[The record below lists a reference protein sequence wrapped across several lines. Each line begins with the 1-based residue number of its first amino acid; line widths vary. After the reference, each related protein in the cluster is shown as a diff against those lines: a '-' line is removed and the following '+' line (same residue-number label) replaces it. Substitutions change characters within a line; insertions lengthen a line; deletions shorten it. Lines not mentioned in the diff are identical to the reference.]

1 MAVTITLMLVASS
14 SAFPDYAS
22 LLVTL
27 SQIVIVILPYLT
39 FLIDLPKFNSLT
51 IFSSPALDCKL
62 CKQGLFTKLIRI
74 YLLANNR

>member
-27 SQIVIVILPYLT
+27 SQVVIVTLPYLT
-39 FLIDLPKFNSLT
+39 FFIDLSKINSLT
-51 IFSSPALDCKL
+51 NFSSPALECKL
-62 CKQGLFTKLIRI
+62 CKQGLQ
-74 YLLANNR
+74 NS